1 MNVHA
6 KMAFESALRRLEVAS
21 LNLETALVDEMPA
34 MAGYAH
40 ADILLARGE
49 LAAALQLLALE
60 DLVDEAKERTKL
72 RLVR

>member
-6 KMAFESALRRLEVAS
+6 KLAFESALRRLEVAS

-34 MAGYAH
+34 
-40 ADILLARGE
+40 RGE
-49 LAAALQLLALE
+49 IAAALQLLAIE